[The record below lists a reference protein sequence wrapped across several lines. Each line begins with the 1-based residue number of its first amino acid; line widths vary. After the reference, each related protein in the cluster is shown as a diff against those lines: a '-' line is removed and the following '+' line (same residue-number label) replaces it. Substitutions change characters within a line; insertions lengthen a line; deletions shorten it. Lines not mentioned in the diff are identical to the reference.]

1 MKRKWFRAL
10 FRRRIIIALMILVQL
25 GAFVLLLYS
34 GSVYSKSL
42 SVFFIVISLIVSL
55 HIIVQRDKMEYK
67 LTWVFLILLFP
78 VFGGLFYLLLHV
90 QRSNKKYVKWLE
102 KVESDGRELYTE
114 PGDRLAEAKTDV
126 RDHSRQIE
134 YLQNTAGFPVY
145 KNTETEFLPSGE
157 RMLEVLL
164 EELKKAEKYIFM
176 EFFII
181 EEGVMWDSILNVLKE
196 KAAQGVEVRL
206 MYDDMGCFLR
216 LPADYPKQLAQYG
229 IKCSVF
235 NPFRPLLST
244 IQNNRDHRK
253 IAVVD
258 GVCAITGGV
267 NLADEYINVVEKYG
281 VWKDAALLLRGE
293 AAWSFTLTFLR
304 MWALSKS
311 VREDYMEF
319 YPWNRKKCEAEND
332 GWVIPYADSPL
343 DDENVS
349 EFVYSEMISNAS
361 QYLYICTPYLVI
373 DDNMVTQLSLAAKSG
388 VDVCIIT
395 PHKWDKW
402 YVHMTTRSYY
412 RDLINAGVRIYEYS
426 EGFIHSKTFVSDD
439 ETAVVGTV
447 NMDFRSLYLHFEC
460 AAWMCKSKAVAQVK
474 DEFLSTLEICQ
485 EITAEDCRC
494 GFFMRLLQNIF
505 RLFAPLM

>member
-10 FRRRIIIALMILVQL
+10 FRRRIIVALIILAQL

-34 GSVYSKSL
+34 GSVYSKVL
-42 SVFFIVISLIVSL
+42 SVLFNLTSLAVSL
-55 HIIVQRDKMEYK
+55 HIVVKREIGAYK

-78 VFGGLFYLLLHV
+78 VFGGLFYLHV
-90 QRSNKKYVKWLE
+90 HFQEANRRYAKRLDKIENVSR
-102 KVESDGRELYTE
+102 DLYLMQ
-114 PGDRLAEAKTDV
+114 GDRRAEAIKEIEA
-126 RDHSRQIE
+126 HSRQIN
-134 YLQNTAGFPVY
+134 YLQNTVGFPVY
-145 KNTETEFLPSGE
+145 KSTATEFLPSGE

-164 EELKKAEKYIFM
+164 SELEKAEKYIFM

-181 EEGVMWDSILNVLKE
+181 EEGVMWNSILEVLKE
-196 KAAQGVEVRL
+196 KAKRGVEVRIL
-206 MYDDMGCFLR
+206 YDDMGCFLR
-216 LPADYPKQLAQYG
+216 LPANYPKQLAESG
-229 IKCSVF
+229 IKCTVF
-235 NPFRPLLST
+235 NPFRPLLGT

-258 GVCAITGGV
+258 GKSAITGGV
-267 NLADEYINVVEKYG
+267 NLADEYINAVEKFG

-304 MWALSKS
+304 MWALANNSS
-311 VREDYMEF
+311 EDYKCF
-319 YPWNRKKCEAEND
+319 YPWGEETCSEPDD

-349 EFVYSEMISNAS
+349 ARVYMHMISSAKK
-361 QYLYICTPYLVI
+361 YLYICTPYLVV
-373 DDNMVTQLSLAAKSG
+373 DDSVVAELALAAESG
-388 VDVCIIT
+388 VDVRIIT

-412 RDLINAGVRIYEYS
+412 RELIEAGVRIYEYS

-439 ETAVVGTV
+439 ETAVVGTI
-447 NMDFRSLYLHFEC
+447 NMDYRSLYLHFEC
-460 AAWMCKSKAVAQVK
+460 AAWMCKSTAVGQVR
-474 DEFLSTLEICQ
+474 DEFESTLEKCE
-485 EITAEDCRC
+485 EITAEACRYNV
-494 GFFMRLLQNIF
+494 FVRLIQNIF